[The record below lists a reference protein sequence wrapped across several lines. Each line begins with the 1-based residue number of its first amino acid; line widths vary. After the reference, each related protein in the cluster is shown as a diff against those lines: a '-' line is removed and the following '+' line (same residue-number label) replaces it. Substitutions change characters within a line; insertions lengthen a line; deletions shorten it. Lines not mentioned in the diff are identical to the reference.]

1 MRLTFCRLPA
11 AVFGL
16 GFYCIPLAVSA
27 VTVNVNSSV
36 PISTE
41 VVPQLSTANTALASI
56 LTTEQEIA
64 TAIAENASKTNAI
77 ITQTAQA
84 NREQQI
90 FSNQVQRLEE
100 ARRSFTLP
108 ESICSESASG
118 VAVQAR
124 NEARATTS
132 SLSSGS
138 GISKAAVKER
148 FTTPP
153 IDSDHQRGCPF
164 GNLPSN

>member
-16 GFYCIPLAVSA
+16 GCYCIPLAVSA

-90 FSNQVQRLEE
+90 FSNQVQRLRKP
-100 ARRSFTLP
+100 AGASLCRKVSAVNPPPAWPFRPATRRGPPHPACLP
-108 ESICSESASG
+108 
-118 VAVQAR
+118 VQ
-124 NEARATTS
+124 
-132 SLSSGS
+132 GFQ
-138 GISKAAVKER
+138 K
-148 FTTPP
+148 PP
-153 IDSDHQRGCPF
+153 
-164 GNLPSN
+164 

>member
-1 MRLTFCRLPA
+1 
-11 AVFGL
+11 
-16 GFYCIPLAVSA
+16 
-27 VTVNVNSSV
+27 
-36 PISTE
+36 
-41 VVPQLSTANTALASI
+41 LSTANTALASI

-138 GISKAAVKER
+138 GISKTAVKER

-153 IDSDHQRGCPF
+153 ASEATDAYTGAAVHASYCTE
-164 GNLPSN
+164 